1 MELISKNFKNIEQ
14 AENYL
19 MELYSIYSF
28 ATCVHIPTNNNGKYI
43 FKVKR

>member
-19 MELYSIYSF
+19 MQLYDIYSF